1 MLTKIERLGD
11 RLLSL
16 VVPHAHAS
24 ASAARGKC
32 CNYDGICDRTRNWWK
47 CGDNSPGSTAPWKRY
62 CSAYPPWRRC

>member
-1 MLTKIERLGD
+1 MLTKIEQLGD

-24 ASAARGKC
+24 AARGWC
-32 CNYDGICDRTRNWWK
+32 CNYAGVCDRNRDWWK
-47 CGDNSPGSTAPWKRY
+47 CGDSTPGSTAPWKSY